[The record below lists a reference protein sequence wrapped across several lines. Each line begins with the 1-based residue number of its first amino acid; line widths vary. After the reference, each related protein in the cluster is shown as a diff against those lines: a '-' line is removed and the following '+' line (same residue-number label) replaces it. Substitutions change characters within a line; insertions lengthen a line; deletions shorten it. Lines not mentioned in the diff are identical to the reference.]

1 MQPNIISD
9 EQQAIE
15 SYINDAATYLL
26 NQLWRRARRA
36 QIKYDYYDAD
46 NDVRDFGISVPK
58 KMMNSKPGV
67 GWASR
72 AVNTLSDRLNFD
84 GFASD
89 TYGIND
95 LFEDIGATR
104 VINAARHD
112 SIIAGCS
119 FIAISD
125 NPDGDSKKL
134 IPFTAL
140 EATGIIDE
148 NTGLLSMGL
157 AVTRW
162 SLPNPLKKEERD
174 KAAQPLDYILFLP
187 DFTANFQDKTL
198 CDIKENPTR
207 RCLLHPIT
215 RKKSANAPLGRSKLT
230 KSARRII
237 QEVAR
242 VKRRYEIASEFYS
255 TPQRYINGLA
265 QGAEKDASLDSALGK
280 VWAITKDDDGEKP
293 DIGQLAQMS
302 IDQFSG
308 QKKDLAR
315 DFCAETSLTLRN
327 LGYET
332 SNPTSADSLTAMSD
346 DLLLEAKSLQR
357 EIGEEVKQLA
367 ITLRMSLD
375 GTSEVPDGL
384 KALVP
389 AWLPIFQVDLG
400 AAGDAI
406 YKLFQ
411 AMPEL
416 VGTVQSYQMLGVS
429 VREAER
435 LQAARLSAKTSQFM
449 QGGNQ

>member
-1 MQPNIISD
+1 MQPAQPLNPQTSLYK
-9 EQQAIE
+9 AIVG
-15 SYINDAATYLL
+15 AADYLL
-26 NQLWRRARRA
+26 QQLAYKSRRARN
-36 QIKYDYYDAD
+36 KYEYYDAD
-46 NDVRDFGISVPK
+46 NDIRDFGISVPK
-58 KMMNSKPGV
+58 KMMNSKPGI

-84 GFASD
+84 GFAGD
-89 TYGIND
+89 ELGIND
-95 LFEDIGATR
+95 LFENIGASP

-112 SIIAGCS
+112 SIIAGCA
-119 FIAISD
+119 FIAIAD
-125 NPDGDSKKL
+125 DGSGKKL

-162 SLPNPLKKEERD
+162 SLPNPRKQNSLS
-174 KAAQPLDYILFLP
+174 QPVDYILFLP
-187 DFTANFQDKTL
+187 EFTAVFCDNTL
-198 CDIKENPTR
+198 CDIRENPTK

-215 RKKSANAPLGRSKLT
+215 RKRSANAPLGRSKLT

-265 QGAEKDASLDSALGK
+265 QGAEKDNNLDSALGK
-280 VWAITKDDDGEKP
+280 VWAVTKDDDGDKP

-332 SNPTSADSLTAMSD
+332 ANPTSADSLTAMSD

-357 EIGEEVKQLA
+357 EMGEQIKQLA
-367 ITLRMSLD
+367 ITLRMSID
-375 GTSEVPDGL
+375 GISVVPDKL
-384 KALVP
+384 KKLVP
-389 AWLPIFQVDLG
+389 AWSPIFEVDLG
-400 AAGDAI
+400 VAGDAV

-416 VGTVQSYQMLGVS
+416 IGTVQSYQMLGIS
-429 VREAER
+429 IREAEQ
-435 LQAARLSAKTSQFM
+435 LQKMRIAAKNSQFM
-449 QGGNQ
+449 QGGAK

>member
-1 MQPNIISD
+1 MQPT
-9 EQQAIE
+9 QALDPKTDLYKAITG
-15 SYINDAATYLL
+15 AASYLL
-26 NQLWRRARRA
+26 QQLDCKSQRART
-36 QIKYDYYDAD
+36 KYEYYDAD
-46 NDVRDFGISVPK
+46 NDITDFGISVPK
-58 KMMNSKPGV
+58 KMMNSKPGI

-84 GFASD
+84 GFAGDES
-89 TYGIND
+89 GIND
-95 LFEDIGATR
+95 LFERIGASP

-112 SIIAGCS
+112 SIIAGCA
-119 FIAISD
+119 FIAIAD
-125 NPDGDSKKL
+125 DGGGKKL

-140 EATGIIDE
+140 EATGVIDE

-162 SLPNPLKKEERD
+162 SLPNPRKRNYL
-174 KAAQPLDYILFLP
+174 AVPVDYILFLP
-187 DFTANFQDKTL
+187 EFTAVFQDDTL
-198 CDIKENPTR
+198 CDIKENPTK

-215 RKKSANAPLGRSKLT
+215 RKRSANAPLGRSKLT

-265 QGAEKDASLDSALGK
+265 QGAEKDNNLDSALGK
-280 VWAITKDDDGEKP
+280 VWAVTKDDDGDKP

-332 SNPTSADSLTAMSD
+332 ANPTSADSLTAMSD

-357 EIGEEVKQLA
+357 EMGEQIKQIA
-367 ITLRMSLD
+367 ITLRMSID
-375 GTSEVPDGL
+375 GIDTVPDKL
-384 KALVP
+384 KKIVP
-389 AWLPIFQVDLG
+389 AWSPIFQVDLG
-400 AAGDAI
+400 AAGDAV

-416 VGTVQSYQMLGVS
+416 IGTVQSYQMLGIS
-429 VREAER
+429 VREAEQ
-435 LQAARLSAKTSQFM
+435 LQKIRQSSINSQFM
-449 QGGNQ
+449 QGGAK